1 VTNPSDLQTPKY
13 PVRLVAVRTGL
24 SPHVLRAWER
34 RYNAVTPIRTDG
46 GQRLYSDLDVQRL
59 LHLQRL
65 TDRGHAIGRIAA
77 LPLDELVRLDEGAGE
92 RIPTPSASGSDER
105 GPDLPSQATGEIITT
120 AVTTALEATRRLDTV
135 ELMAVLERAAVTLGV
150 PVFIDQV
157 VAPALAHIGH
167 GWTDRS
173 VSVAQEHMA
182 TAVFRRV
189 LGWLLRVYE
198 ARSDAPRIVVA
209 TPPGHGH
216 ELGALMAAASAAAEG
231 WGVIYLGPDLP
242 VADLVGA
249 AAQAGAR
256 AVAISAVYQPRG
268 GDLLAALREAHAALP
283 DSIPLLAGGSAAL
296 AIRAEIRA
304 AGVHVVESLPDFRTL
319 LHRLAE
325 PPA

>member
-1 VTNPSDLQTPKY
+1 VTNPDDLQTPKY

-34 RYNAVTPIRTDG
+34 RYRAVTPTRTDG

-77 LPLDELVRLDEGAGE
+77 LPLDELARLDEEAAE
-92 RIPTPSASGSDER
+92 RLPVPGLTRSDDGGSD
-105 GPDLPSQATGEIITT
+105 LPGQ
-120 AVTTALEATRRLDTV
+120 AVTNALAATRRLDAV
-135 ELMAVLERAAVTLGV
+135 ELMAVLERAAVSLGV

-167 GWTDRS
+167 GWSERS

-231 WGVIYLGPDLP
+231 WGVTYLGPDLP
-242 VADLVGA
+242 VMDLVGA

-256 AVAISAVYQPRG
+256 VVAISAVYQPSG
-268 GDLLAALREAHAALP
+268 ADLLGALRETRASLP
-283 DSIPLLAGGSAAL
+283 EGIPLLAGGPAAL
-296 AIRAEIRA
+296 AIGAEARA
-304 AGVHVVESLPDFRTL
+304 AGVYVVESLADFRTL
-319 LHRLAE
+319 LPRLAE
-325 PPA
+325 TPAA